1 MMGAGS
7 IRQATPSSLK
17 PAWMFIVRVLS
28 STRKTPAKAPSKGTT
43 AELKMLFERGS
54 RSRGM
59 TGFRLDRQSGPT
71 CPAGRSCQ
79 GMEAGVDG
87 ASIGVDMARGPSC
100 GTLTRRLLRCP

>member
-1 MMGAGS
+1 
-7 IRQATPSSLK
+7 L
-17 PAWMFIVRVLS
+17 
-28 STRKTPAKAPSKGTT
+28 KGTT

-79 GMEAGVDG
+79 GMEAGVGG
-87 ASIGVDMARGPSC
+87 ASIGVVMARGPSC
-100 GTLTRRLLRCP
+100 GTLTRWLLLPMMGALPGIVARQKVTNGPAHA